1 MARTDD
7 DPFDISPDRHWYR
20 FGVLIAILHL
30 VFLGVLLVLLQWDL
44 VLGLVF
50 AVVVSVVAGL
60 AITVYAL
67 RRR

>member
-1 MARTDD
+1 MAQTDD
-7 DPFDISPDRHWYR
+7 DPFAVSVDRHWYR

-30 VFLGVLLVLLQWDL
+30 VFLAVLLVLLQWDL